1 MITYYPLI
9 SHCLIYLPCLIDVS
23 YIHLS
28 FKEILDRL
36 LVFIIHWGVGYK
48 CHVLDYKKKTTVENQ
63 LSQGYFHIKLLI
75 CVILQ
80 HLARS
85 PHTLKGF
92 IFAIKSQ
99 TAKVIIFQI
108 KRRKVLPEI
117 ISRHLFLFFSL
128 FSPSCISMR
137 PSSLPISLVVRV
149 LHITDFWDLAL
160 PTLECVDLRDVGN
173 SSSVDPM
180 ELDTRL
186 SSSCWVVPDEIE
198 SNEYNFDGNC

>member
-63 LSQGYFHIKLLI
+63 LSQGDFHIKLLI

-117 ISRHLFLFFSL
+117 ISRHLFLF
-128 FSPSCISMR
+128 
-137 PSSLPISLVVRV
+137 SS
-149 LHITDFWDLAL
+149 
-160 PTLECVDLRDVGN
+160 
-173 SSSVDPM
+173 
-180 ELDTRL
+180 
-186 SSSCWVVPDEIE
+186 
-198 SNEYNFDGNC
+198 